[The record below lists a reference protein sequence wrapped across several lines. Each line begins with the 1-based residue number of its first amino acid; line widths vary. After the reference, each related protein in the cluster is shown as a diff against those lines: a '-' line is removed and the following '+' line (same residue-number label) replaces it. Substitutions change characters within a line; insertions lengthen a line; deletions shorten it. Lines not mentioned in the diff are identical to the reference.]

1 MTRREWTIAG
11 ISAAVVA
18 VLALVIAAMVWPDP
32 PQPRAAGNTT
42 TTESESPLPNPL
54 LTTSADPEPETSDP
68 STPDGGKKDDEK
80 EDDENDDK
88 EKKKPEDAPL
98 LADAPTAGEGQLPDS
113 RPVTCPQATV
123 QVSDANGLEKA
134 LEEARPGTVIELADG
149 TYGGKFVTS
158 VSGTADQPIFLCGG
172 AGAVLD
178 GENIKGGY
186 VFHLNHATHWRL
198 VGFTVT
204 NGQKGVMADG
214 TVGSVIQG
222 LTVHTIGDEA
232 IHLRNFST
240 DNVVLQNKISKT
252 GLRRDK
258 FGEGV
263 YIGTA
268 VSNWCT
274 NTDCK
279 PDRSDRNVVKGND
292 MREVSSEAIDIKEA
306 TTGGLVEGN
315 TFDGKS
321 ITGADSWVDMKGN
334 NWLVRGNTGTNSPLD
349 GFQTHQILK
358 GWGDHNVFTQNVAT
372 VNGPGLGFALR
383 PAESNVVKCDN
394 KVSNAAEG
402 VSNEPCR

>member
-1 MTRREWTIAG
+1 MTRRDWTIAG

-18 VLALVIAAMVWPDP
+18 VLALVIAAMVWPDSP
-32 PQPRAAGNTT
+32 DPRAAGSTT
-42 TTESESPLPNPL
+42 STVPESPLPNPL
-54 LTTSADPEPETSDP
+54 LTTSADPEPEVTDP
-68 STPDGGKKDDEK
+68 AAKPDDEK
-80 EDDENDDK
+80 KEEEKEEDEKDK
-88 EKKKPEDAPL
+88 EKKRPEDAAL
-98 LADAPTAGEGQLPDS
+98 LADAPAAGEGQLPDS
-113 RPVTCPQATV
+113 QPVTCPQATV
-123 QVSDANGLEKA
+123 EVSDANGLAKA
-134 LEEARPGTVIELADG
+134 LEEAQPGAVIGLADG

-158 VSGTADQPIFLCGG
+158 ASGTPEQPIYLCGG

-186 VFHLNHATHWRL
+186 VFHLNQAKHWRL

-292 MREVSSEAIDIKEA
+292 IREVSSEAIDIKEA

-321 ITGADSWVDMKGN
+321 ITGADSWLDMKGN

-372 VNGPGLGFALR
+372 VNGPGHGFALR

-394 KVSNAAEG
+394 QVSNAAEG
-402 VSNEPCR
+402 VSNEPCQ

>member
-18 VLALVIAAMVWPDP
+18 VLALVIAAMVWPDSP
-32 PQPRAAGNTT
+32 DPRAAGNTT
-42 TTESESPLPNPL
+42 SVEPESPLPNPL
-54 LTTSADPEPETSDP
+54 LTTSTEPEVTDP
-68 STPDGGKKDDEK
+68 SVEPDDKAKEEEKEK
-80 EDDENDDK
+80 EDDDK
-88 EKKKPEDAPL
+88 KERRRPEDAPL
-98 LADAPTAGEGQLPDS
+98 LADAPAAGEGQLPDS
-113 RPVTCPQATV
+113 QPVTCPQATV
-123 QVSDANGLEKA
+123 EVSDANGLEKA
-134 LEEARPGTVIELADG
+134 LEEAQPGAVIGLADG

-158 VSGTADQPIFLCGG
+158 ASGTPEQPIFLCGG

-186 VFHLNHATHWRL
+186 VLHLNQAKHWRL

-292 MREVSSEAIDIKEA
+292 IREVSSEAVDIKEA

-321 ITGADSWVDMKGN
+321 ITGADSWLDMKGN

-394 KVSNAAEG
+394 RVTGAAEG
-402 VSNEPCR
+402 VSNEPCQ